1 MVTPNIS
8 NALRQYQQIDAQSAV
23 AFASPHQLIQMLMDG
38 ALESLSKAKGHIQ
51 RGEVAA
57 RGEQLSRAIGIIG
70 GLKDGLNLEAGGEIA
85 ANLDALYDYLQRRL
99 LEANVKNDGEMVDEV
114 TARLNELKIAWD
126 AIGPPAATA
135 PPEGEIGEINSRA

>member
-85 ANLDALYDYLQRRL
+85 ANLDALYDYMQRRL
-99 LEANVKNDGEMVDEV
+99 LEANINASITFVDEV
-114 TARLNELKIAWD
+114 ADQLRTLKEAWE
-126 AIGPPAATA
+126 AIGENLSPIDPTATTT
-135 PPEGEIGEINSRA
+135 GTFT

>member
-38 ALESLSKAKGHIQ
+38 ALESLSKAKGHTQ

-57 RGEQLSRAIGIIG
+57 RGEQISRAIGIVG

-99 LEANVKNDGEMVDEV
+99 LEANIKNDIGMLDEV
-114 TARLNELKIAWD
+114 ATRLDELKTAWD
-126 AIGPPAATA
+126 AIGPQTAVA
-135 PPEGEIGEINSRA
+135 PPEGEVGEISSTA